1 MRSLSQLPFT
11 CFMPVWVRSGC
22 AFCWWMLAR
31 QTEWKGQLCLSARAL
46 QMQPHRNVICPSRIT
61 CRPGR
66 HLTDFE
72 TFHFGKN
79 HIRQQYLK
87 LPCFANFTEA
97 PTRLWTAWKLYGSQ
111 PLLYFFFFLLT
122 PHSLKKGTFLELIPL
137 WLWFYCSLT
146 SHLACQIKTILISF
160 SLPTFIPPVVCDICV
175 FVPFQER
182 MGKQKWNRKCW
193 RLNKES
199 V

>member
-22 AFCWWMLAR
+22 GFCWWMLAR

-87 LPCFANFTEA
+87 PPVFCKFHWSSNSSMNCLKII
-97 PTRLWTAWKLYGSQ
+97 WKSALTLYIYIS
-111 PLLYFFFFLLT
+111 FFFAY
-122 PHSLKKGTFLELIPL
+122 PHSLKNSWNSSHCDVTRSDTFLTRLQGSTV
-137 WLWFYCSLT
+137 FYCSLT
-146 SHLACQIKTILISF
+146 
-160 SLPTFIPPVVCDICV
+160 
-175 FVPFQER
+175 
-182 MGKQKWNRKCW
+182 
-193 RLNKES
+193 
-199 V
+199 